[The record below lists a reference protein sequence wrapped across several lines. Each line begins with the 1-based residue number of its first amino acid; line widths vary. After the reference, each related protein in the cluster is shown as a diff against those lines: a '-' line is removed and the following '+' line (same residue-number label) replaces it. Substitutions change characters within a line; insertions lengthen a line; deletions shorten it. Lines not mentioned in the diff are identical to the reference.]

1 MRSERSVWGVCCQEL
16 YAYRDGYRYRVYA
29 DSLRRRGP
37 ALEGYLLV
45 EVTRVGVPGRVGL
58 VSDSHGSLPSSKD
71 STTNVYSRCL
81 TKQTTRERGTKA
93 VEAKRLTLAFNCYC
107 SVPLT

>member
-45 EVTRVGVPGRVGL
+45 EVTRVGVPRPGWL
-58 VSDSHGSLPSSKD
+58 SLGFAWL
-71 STTNVYSRCL
+71 TTFL
-81 TKQTTRERGTKA
+81 
-93 VEAKRLTLAFNCYC
+93 
-107 SVPLT
+107 